1 MRRNFQFVKDV
12 GVRLVSYELNTYYLG
27 FTVLRF
33 FRVPRRIL
41 FVYEKSGGEA
51 VGAEQ

>member
-1 MRRNFQFVKDV
+1 MRRNFQFVK
-12 GVRLVSYELNTYYLG
+12 GFRVRLVNHELNTYYLG
-27 FTVLRF
+27 FTVLHF

-41 FVYEKSGGEA
+41 FVYEKSRSEA